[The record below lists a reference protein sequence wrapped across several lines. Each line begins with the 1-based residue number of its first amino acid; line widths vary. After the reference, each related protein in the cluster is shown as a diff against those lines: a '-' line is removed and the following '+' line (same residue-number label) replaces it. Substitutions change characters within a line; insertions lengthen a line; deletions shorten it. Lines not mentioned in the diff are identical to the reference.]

1 MVGNHD
7 LTNGQESVGSI
18 KSNNDYNTK
27 G

>member
-7 LTNGQESVGSI
+7 LTNGQESVGSM